1 MSNAT
6 YVEYEFTATA
16 TAIINE
22 PDIDLSFLRNTYDNS
37 DEKKAEKLRK
47 KLLRI
52 RSLGK

>member
-1 MSNAT
+1 MAIVSYT
-6 YVEYEFTATA
+6 YVTSS
-16 TAIINE
+16 AITPIE
-22 PDIDLSFLRNTYDNS
+22 PDIDLSLLRMSYDNS